1 MIGAPIG
8 ISGEIQGII
17 LFLDALYC
25 ARVHCIYVQ
34 CGRLRDF
41 FMDRCVVLCFVILTT
56 TAAVPF
62 PFETFVKKVSKIFQI
77 QFYR

>member
-1 MIGAPIG
+1 MHCPIF
-8 ISGEIQGII
+8 SNDSNQTQACTKKSSK
-17 LFLDALYC
+17 LA
-25 ARVHCIYVQ
+25 V
-34 CGRLRDF
+34 GRLRDF
-41 FMDRCVVLCFVILTT
+41 FIDCCGMLCFVILTT